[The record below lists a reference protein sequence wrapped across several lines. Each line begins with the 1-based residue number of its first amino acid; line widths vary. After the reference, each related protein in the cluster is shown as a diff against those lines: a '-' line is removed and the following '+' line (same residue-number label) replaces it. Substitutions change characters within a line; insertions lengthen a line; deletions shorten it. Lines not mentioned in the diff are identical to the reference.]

1 MSNKTNKKIMIVE
14 DEKPMLK
21 VLTMKL
27 QNEGFKIGNA
37 SDSDELFQKVKTEN
51 FDLIILDL
59 MLPKMSGFEILE
71 KLRSENVQT
80 PVIIASNLSQEE
92 DKQRAMDL
100 GAVDYIVKSD
110 ISLMEIVDK
119 IKSFFK

>member
-1 MSNKTNKKIMIVE
+1 MNNKINKKIMIVE

-37 SDSDELFQKVKTEN
+37 SDCDELFQEVKKES

-71 KLRSENVQT
+71 KLRKENIQT

-92 DKQRAMDL
+92 DKKRAMDL

-110 ISLMEIVDK
+110 ISLMEIVEK

>member
-1 MSNKTNKKIMIVE
+1 MKKKIIIVE

-21 VLTMKL
+21 VLTIKL
-27 QNEGFKIGNA
+27 ENEGFEIETA
-37 SDSDELFQKVKTEN
+37 SDSDELFQKLIKEK

-71 KLRSENVQT
+71 KLKGESIQT

-92 DKQRAMDL
+92 DRKRATEL

-110 ISLMEIVDK
+110 TSLVEIVNK
-119 IKSFFK
+119 IKAFLSEKK

>member
-1 MSNKTNKKIMIVE
+1 MNNKINKKIMIVE

-37 SDSDELFQKVKTEN
+37 SDCDELFQELKKES
-51 FDLIILDL
+51 FDLIILDI

-71 KLRSENVQT
+71 KLRKENIQT

-92 DKQRAMDL
+92 DKKRAMDL

-110 ISLMEIVDK
+110 ISLMEIVEK

>member
-1 MSNKTNKKIMIVE
+1 
-14 DEKPMLK
+14 MLK
-21 VLTMKL
+21 VLTIKL
-27 QNEGFKIGNA
+27 ENEGFEIETA
-37 SDSDELFQKVKTEN
+37 SDSDELFEKVIKEK

-71 KLRSENVQT
+71 KLKGESIQT

-92 DKQRAMDL
+92 DRKRATEL

-110 ISLMEIVDK
+110 TSLVEIVNK
-119 IKSFFK
+119 IKTFFE

>member
-71 KLRSENVQT
+71 KLRSENIQT

-92 DKQRAMDL
+92 DKKRAADL

-110 ISLMEIVDK
+110 ISLMEIVEK

>member
-1 MSNKTNKKIMIVE
+1 MNNKINKKIMIVE

-37 SDSDELFQKVKTEN
+37 SDCDELFQELKKES

-71 KLRSENVQT
+71 KLRKENIQT

-92 DKQRAMDL
+92 DKKRAMDL

-110 ISLMEIVDK
+110 ISLMEIVEK